1 MEKRN
6 IIFKKVK
13 KFFTEVSR
21 QKFLAHSIFGAAIL
35 FIILTVV
42 IPTNSVYAIQVEDN
56 AYFPISHVLTSE
68 TKVSNLGLGELYT
81 ESISCD
87 SAMDL
92 QDMDINYWNQNTMA
106 ISIVLINTTLGI
118 GIEKVPLNVNIDL
131 VSLRT
136 NDVEEEGV
144 IIGQNRTTGPIVTLD
159 TGNAQLDVTTE
170 IVNDY
175 YCGLIINY
183 QLEIQEDNTINNQI
197 VTFQF
202 LNWIDNEFVIYS
214 FPSYYFN
221 INYQAIGFAN
231 LYSLENLAL
240 KEMTHYTQ
248 CYFVGYE
255 HSSNLL
261 DTTTTVAKPIQS
273 KSVWDNNAKQILK
286 YLASLEGLPN
296 RGYDH
301 TGLIEQ
307 SYNNGFN
314 SGKELGY
321 QQGYNVGLQEGE
333 NATTNWIATIS
344 KGIGNVLSMEIA
356 PNLPL
361 GLLIAIPL
369 VMGMIGLIFMFWRKD

>member
-1 MEKRN
+1 MKKIKIVFE
-6 IIFKKVK
+6 KVK
-13 KFFTEVSR
+13 KFFTKLTR
-21 QKFLAHSIFGAAIL
+21 HKFIAHSIMGIAI
-35 FIILTVV
+35 FFVILTII
-42 IPTNSVYAIQVEDN
+42 IPTNPVYAIQVEDN
-56 AYFPISHVLTSE
+56 DYFPVSHVVMSE
-68 TKVSNLGLGELYT
+68 TNVSNLGLGETYT
-81 ESISCD
+81 ETIS
-87 SAMDL
+87 SNSMDL
-92 QDMDINYWNQNTMA
+92 KDMDINYWNKNTMA

-118 GIEKVPLNVNIDL
+118 GIQNIPLNVNVDL
-131 VSLRT
+131 LSLRT
-136 NDVEEEGV
+136 SEIEEEGV
-144 IIGQNRTTGPIVTLD
+144 ITGQNRTTGAIVTLD
-159 TGNAQLDVTTE
+159 TGNAQLDITTE
-170 IVNDY
+170 IVSDF

-183 QLEIQEDNTINNQI
+183 QLEIQEDNTISNQI

-214 FPSYYFN
+214 FPSYYLN
-221 INYQAIGFAN
+221 INYQAIGFTN

-261 DTTTTVAKPIQS
+261 DTTTVAKPIQS

-296 RGYDH
+296 RGYDN
-301 TGLIEQ
+301 TGLMEQ

-344 KGIGNVLSMEIA
+344 KGIGNVLSLEIA

-361 GLLIAIPL
+361 GLLVAIPL